1 MRLFPRAPPQDQP
14 AIAGRLHF
22 IADQVMSR
30 TLAALIL
37 LTASFHAPDRS
48 GHKVTVDAAF
58 VETNLGALARSADIS
73 RYVL

>member
-1 MRLFPRAPPQDQP
+1 MLKLTHISKTFNPGTVNAKK
-14 AIAGRLHF
+14 AIEDL
-22 IADQVMSR
+22 
-30 TLAALIL
+30 
-37 LTASFHAPDRS
+37 SFHAPDRS